1 MINRFP
7 YPRDNMRKQELW
19 DLLQSY
25 AAGLSRYAHDIRMI
39 DDSLC
44 TRAYLMN
51 KCRTVARY
59 MDAMGAGRY
68 IESKEKDDDQQ
79 TEIIS

>member
-1 MINRFP
+1 MQ
-7 YPRDNMRKQELW
+7 YPRDNMRKGELW
-19 DLLQSY
+19 ELLQGY
-25 AAGLSRYAHDIRMI
+25 ADGMIRYAHDLRMI

-68 IESKEKDDDQQ
+68 ITPTTQALKGESDE
-79 TEIIS
+79 